1 MDCIKCNFLP
11 CLIEPGLRQGV
22 LQSKGATS
30 VVSPPLKKMA
40 AAAFGSCRAC
50 SSTNSTASSPSL
62 RMANGRPQNQ
72 LVLMRH
78 GESMWNDL
86 KLFTGDVDIP
96 LTEKGIMEALA
107 AGKAVSE
114 IDFDIIFTSRLVR
127 SKQTALIAM
136 TQNRY
141 KRVPVLVRGGFHG
154 TGKAGDANRLRL
166 RDAAAKALEHASCL
180 MVPVYADPA
189 LNERCYG
196 DLQGLS
202 KEAAV
207 KEFGD
212 EQVKLWRRSFDTR
225 PPFGESLQDT
235 AERTVRF
242 FKSTIVPRLDEGRN
256 VLVVAH
262 GNVLRCIISHL
273 AGLTEME
280 MLQLQIMTGLPYAYA
295 FDGTVFAECCVLPPV
310 DPSTNASRQGLAV
323 GISSILKKGEI
334 DSLI

>member
-1 MDCIKCNFLP
+1 
-11 CLIEPGLRQGV
+11 
-22 LQSKGATS
+22 
-30 VVSPPLKKMA
+30 MA
-40 AAAFGSCRAC
+40 AAAFASCRAC
-50 SSTNSTASSPSL
+50 SGVDSSPASPSSSSFVSL
-62 RMANGRPQNQ
+62 RTPNERPQNQ

-96 LTEKGIMEALA
+96 LTEKGITEALA

-136 TQNRY
+136 TQSRY
-141 KRVPVLVRGGFHG
+141 KRVPVIVRGGFHG

-202 KEAAV
+202 KEAAA
-207 KEFGD
+207 KEFGH

-225 PPFGESLQDT
+225 PPYGESLQDT
-235 AERTVRF
+235 AERTIRF

-273 AGLTEME
+273 ANLTETE
-280 MLQLQIMTGLPYAYA
+280 MLQLQVATGLPYAYA
-295 FDGTVFAECCVLPPV
+295 FDGTSFAECCVLPPI
-310 DPSTNASRQGLAV
+310 DPSTDAQREGLIR
-323 GISSILKKGEI
+323 GISSVLRRGEI

>member
-1 MDCIKCNFLP
+1 MGPFKC
-11 CLIEPGLRQGV
+11 
-22 LQSKGATS
+22 
-30 VVSPPLKKMA
+30 
-40 AAAFGSCRAC
+40 
-50 SSTNSTASSPSL
+50 SL
-62 RMANGRPQNQ
+62 DVPYF
-72 LVLMRH
+72 
-78 GESMWNDL
+78 S
-86 KLFTGDVDIP
+86 LFRDVDIP
-96 LTEKGIMEALA
+96 LTEKGINEALA
-107 AGKAVSE
+107 AGKAVSG

-136 TQNRY
+136 TQSRY
-141 KRVPVLVRGGFHG
+141 KRVPVIVRGGFHG

-202 KEAAV
+202 KEAAARQ
-207 KEFGD
+207 FGD

-225 PPFGESLQDT
+225 PPYGESLQDT

-262 GNVLRCIISHL
+262 GNVLRCIISYL
-273 AGLTEME
+273 SNLSEIE
-280 MLQLQIMTGLPYAYA
+280 MLRLQVETGLPYGYAY
-295 FDGTVFAECCVLPPV
+295 DGSSFAQCCVPPPA
-310 DPSTNASRQGLAV
+310 DSFTDAEEGRIRGL
-323 GISSILKKGEI
+323 SSLWRKGDI